1 MKKRRK
7 SSPRKS
13 RGPVRYGLELAILC
27 VLLMAAAYV
36 GNVNR
41 PATSP
46 TAAQKQTSAEKTNAS
61 AQKQTTSFAEKK
73 TATQKSD
80 ARTETKEEAS
90 SVADARQYRLVRAAD
105 GDSFTLKDDRNQNVD
120 VRLYGV
126 DAPESS
132 QRFGKQSR
140 EHLLQMLKGRTLR
153 LKTLYRDNYKRA
165 VAIVYLTENGHID
178 ARSVNQRQV
187 QAGMAWVYDY
197 FCTSDICNT
206 WKLEEAMARKQKIG
220 LWKDSN
226 PTPPWQ
232 WRHANPRR

>member
-7 SSPRKS
+7 TSTRRS
-13 RGPVRYGLELAILC
+13 RSPVRYGLELAILC

-41 PATSP
+41 PSSP
-46 TAAQKQTSAEKTNAS
+46 TTTQKQTSAEKANAP
-61 AQKQTTSFAEKK
+61 AQKQTASSAEKK
-73 TATQKSD
+73 TATKKSD
-80 ARTETKEEAS
+80 ARTETKAEAS

-105 GDSFTLKDDRNQNVD
+105 GDSFTLKDDRNQNVN

-165 VAIVYLTENGHID
+165 VAIVYLTENGAID
-178 ARSVNQRQV
+178 ERSVNQRQV

-206 WKLEEAMARKQKIG
+206 WKLEEAMAQKQKIG

-232 WRHANPRR
+232 WRRANPRR